1 VIASTLLQ
9 VTSVLQEWDQ
19 ALEKQKLAQEKAD
32 SEPEKTDRTGWFSRT
47 RWPEHLA
54 DCNLWHLSHATRLP
68 DRDETELQQIVQSLT
83 QLLER
88 SVSGL
93 ATLDDE
99 IRCWLRSAKLHEPDV
114 RLLSRLQNAESQ
126 ATYARYMQRLV
137 CYSMRVYRSWESQE
151 G

>member
-1 VIASTLLQ
+1 MQTYFSAAGLQRYFTVNYEESEEQNDAENRRQSKRGAATASTSLQ
-9 VTSVLQEWDQ
+9 ISSVLQEWDQ

-32 SEPEKTDRTGWFSRT
+32 SELAKTDRTGWFSRT

-54 DCNLWHLSHATRLP
+54 DCNLRHLSHATRLP
-68 DRDETELQQIVQSLT
+68 DRNETELQQIVQLVA

-99 IRCWLRSAKLHEPDV
+99 IRR
-114 RLLSRLQNAESQ
+114 
-126 ATYARYMQRLV
+126 
-137 CYSMRVYRSWESQE
+137 
-151 G
+151 